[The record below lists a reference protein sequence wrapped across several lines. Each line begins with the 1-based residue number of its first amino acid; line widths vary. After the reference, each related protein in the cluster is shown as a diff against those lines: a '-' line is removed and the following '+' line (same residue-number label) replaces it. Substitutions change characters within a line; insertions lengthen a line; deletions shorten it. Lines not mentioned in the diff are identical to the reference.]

1 MTIIIILVFIFPSSF
16 INIYKHIFNTH
27 FKMGTFFFFLNK
39 SEIFTKYCLYPAFS
53 PYLAEQPGELTVSLQ
68 ADPCHFLW
76 LCCHSCFLHM
86 SVLHPYL
93 TPPDQSRFPGTWWG
107 VETLRRWQRLSS
119 WHQHRPPA
127 EKEMRQASQSLKCA
141 CVPGPASVPALFAVG
156 LGPSVSRYCCT
167 CSITLLPEG
176 SPSLDLSLLPPGVP
190 LLSLLGGRLYGHLS
204 LRV

>member
-1 MTIIIILVFIFPSSF
+1 
-16 INIYKHIFNTH
+16 
-27 FKMGTFFFFLNK
+27 MGTFFFFFLQK
-39 SEIFTKYCLYPAFS
+39 WDFYEIL
-53 PYLAEQPGELTVSLQ
+53 LM
-68 ADPCHFLW
+68 PCIFPLLSRTTW
-76 LCCHSCFLHM
+76 GAYSVPEGRPLSFFVAVLSHSCFLHM
-86 SVLHPYL
+86 SVLYPYL

-167 CSITLLPEG
+167 CSITLLPGG
-176 SPSLDLSLLPPGVP
+176 SPSLTCPSCPQVSLFFPYWEEDYMDIC
-190 LLSLLGGRLYGHLS
+190 LYEFNYFII
-204 LRV
+204 V